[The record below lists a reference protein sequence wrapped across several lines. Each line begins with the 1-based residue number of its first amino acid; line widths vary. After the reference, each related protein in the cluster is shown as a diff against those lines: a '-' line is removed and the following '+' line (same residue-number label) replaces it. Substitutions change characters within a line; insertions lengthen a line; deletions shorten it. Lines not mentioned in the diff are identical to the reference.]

1 MRMSVLFGGAAV
13 SRPACVAHSIGAVK
27 RVLLQRRLK
36 IAELSFGT
44 ANLQFIIAV
53 NDGDA
58 RRIIATVFKLPQAIN
73 DQRHHRFVSNVS
85 DYSTHKVVSSSPR
98 EIPFR

>member
-1 MRMSVLFGGAAV
+1 MSVLFGGAAV
-13 SRPACVAHSIGAVK
+13 CSPACVANSIGAVK
-27 RVLLQRRLK
+27 RILLQSRLQ
-36 IAELSFGT
+36 IAELSFGA

-58 RRIIATVFKLPQAIN
+58 RRVIATVFELPQAID

-85 DYSTHKVVSSSPR
+85 DYSTQIGRASCR
-98 EIPFR
+98 ERV